1 MLLQGRAGSG
11 GMIGMSKRPRADSK
25 TRHHVSMHRYLAPV
39 AALMCA
45 LLGMAGCSAASGSHP
60 VPPSPPIN
68 GPIKH
73 VVFLIKE
80 NRSFDNYFG
89 TFPDANGATSG
100 DISSGTRVL
109 LGHTPDQ
116 LPYDLGHGWQASRL
130 AVNGGKM
137 NQFNLIL
144 RGDVNGL
151 MLGMTQMQQSD
162 IPNYWAYAQN
172 FALADNM
179 FSSLSGPSF
188 PNHLY
193 AVAAQSGGII
203 NNPRGSPQV
212 WGCDS
217 PSGATV
223 DVMDAR
229 GNLTHPYPCFD
240 FQTMVDV
247 LQNAGFS
254 WRYYSAPMGVKGFVW
269 NTLDAIKHIRFGSLW
284 QSNVLPASNFA
295 QDARNGNLATVTW
308 LTPEAVFSEHP
319 PYSTCAG
326 ENWTVQQ
333 INAIMQGPEW
343 ASTVVFL
350 TWDDFGG
357 FYDHV
362 PPPTVDTYGLGI
374 RVPLI
379 IISPFSKK
387 GVISHT
393 QYEFSS
399 FLAFLESYLHLPSL
413 TQRDRGANDLLD
425 TMDLTEQPLPPLV
438 LTPRTCP

>member
-1 MLLQGRAGSG
+1 
-11 GMIGMSKRPRADSK
+11 
-25 TRHHVSMHRYLAPV
+25 
-39 AALMCA
+39 MCA
-45 LLGMAGCSAASGSHP
+45 LLGMAGCSAASGSHS

-89 TFPDANGATSG
+89 TFPGANGATSG
-100 DISSGTRVL
+100 DISNGSRVL

-137 NQFNLIL
+137 NQFNLISG
-144 RGDVNGL
+144 GDVNGL
-151 MLGMTQMQQSD
+151 MVGMTQMQQSD
-162 IPNYWAYAQN
+162 IPNYWAYARN

-193 AVAAQSGGII
+193 SVAAQSGGVI
-203 NNPRGSPQV
+203 NNPLGSPQV

-217 PSGATV
+217 PSGTTV
-223 DVMDAR
+223 DVMDAQ

-269 NTLDAIKHIRFGSLW
+269 NALDAIQHIRFGSLW

-295 QDARNGNLATVTW
+295 HDALNGNLASVSW
-308 LTPEAVFSEHP
+308 LTPEAVYSEHP
-319 PYSTCAG
+319 PYSTCIG

-333 INAIMQGPEW
+333 INAIMQGPDW

-387 GVISHT
+387 GVITHT

-399 FLAFLESYLHLPSL
+399 FLAFLESPLHLPPL
-413 TQRDRGANDLLD
+413 TQRDQGANDLLD
-425 TMDLTEQPLPPLV
+425 TLDLTQQPLPPVV